1 MERIVLAAPRG
12 FCAGVAYAIEVV
24 DLALKIHGAPLYVR
38 HAIVH
43 NEWVVRSFEARG
55 VVFVEDIDEIPEG
68 MPVVFSAHGV
78 SPEVRREADSRN
90 LTVIDA
96 TCPLVTKVHNEA
108 RYYARQ
114 GYFMIYIGHEGHAEA
129 EGTMGEAPDRMALV
143 ETPEDAERLELPQ
156 ADRLAVL
163 TQTTLSVDE
172 VQRTLAVLQRRFPHL
187 ELPKKEDI
195 CYATTNRQAA
205 VRALARECEL
215 ILVVGSGTSSNSN
228 RLREVAE
235 ACGVRSHLLM
245 TPDEVDPAWA
255 SEYRSIGVT
264 SGASTPE
271 GLVEDVVGALLDG
284 RSNVSVTVLETVIE
298 DVSFRPAR
306 SLIELAMARS

>member
-1 MERIVLAAPRG
+1 M
-12 FCAGVAYAIEVV
+12 
-24 DLALKIHGAPLYVR
+24 
-38 HAIVH
+38 
-43 NEWVVRSFEARG
+43 
-55 VVFVEDIDEIPEG
+55 
-68 MPVVFSAHGV
+68 
-78 SPEVRREADSRN
+78 
-90 LTVIDA
+90 
-96 TCPLVTKVHNEA
+96 
-108 RYYARQ
+108 
-114 GYFMIYIGHEGHAEA
+114 
-129 EGTMGEAPDRMALV
+129 
-143 ETPEDAERLELPQ
+143 
-156 ADRLAVL
+156 
-163 TQTTLSVDE
+163 
-172 VQRTLAVLQRRFPHL
+172 LQRRFPHL